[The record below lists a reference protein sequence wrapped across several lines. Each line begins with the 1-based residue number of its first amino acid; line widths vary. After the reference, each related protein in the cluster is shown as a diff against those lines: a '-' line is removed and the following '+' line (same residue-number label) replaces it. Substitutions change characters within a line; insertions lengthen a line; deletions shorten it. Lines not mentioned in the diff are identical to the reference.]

1 MKLIDPET
9 KKEYEF
15 VQTPGVSALMPEKGV
30 PYGTLKPVE
39 GSVQNVPNPKGG
51 VQNEPV
57 LDKELEKILQNEFG
71 SGTENG
77 VYVDD
82 FVGTVAQIK
91 STILKELE
99 KEMPTPEEEGFEG
112 KDPSVF
118 PNERNYEATTRN
130 ELLADCLEVVRKL
143 LQ

>member
-9 KKEYEF
+9 NKEYEF

-91 STILKELE
+91 STIKEALLSE
-99 KEMPTPEEEGFEG
+99 VPEERVASLVVNCPYC
-112 KDPSVF
+112 KRNF
-118 PNERNYEATTRN
+118 PMNEEEYNQALQE
-130 ELLADCLEVVRKL
+130 CKEVIERIMK
-143 LQ
+143 